1 MTKKGYD
8 LVDDPVD
15 LRLTISEFHNE
26 EISMNAI
33 VVNEENL
40 TEYLDYHKNYFN
52 YGYWNAE
59 RIKEKYSSWIL
70 FMIKD
75 KELVTGGLFRIC
87 GQGNPVTAEIF
98 GVKGP
103 NEDMVY
109 DLICAGVNKSLA
121 MNQKIRK
128 IIFMAED
135 TMGEQATKRA
145 GFSIKNRY
153 CCWHGFL

>member
-75 KELVTGGLFRIC
+75 KELVTGGLFMIC
-87 GQGNPVTAEIF
+87 EQGNPDPVEIF
-98 GVKGP
+98 GVKGL

-109 DLICAGVNKSLA
+109 DLIYAGVNNSLV

-135 TMGEQATKRA
+135 TMG
-145 GFSIKNRY
+145 
-153 CCWHGFL
+153 